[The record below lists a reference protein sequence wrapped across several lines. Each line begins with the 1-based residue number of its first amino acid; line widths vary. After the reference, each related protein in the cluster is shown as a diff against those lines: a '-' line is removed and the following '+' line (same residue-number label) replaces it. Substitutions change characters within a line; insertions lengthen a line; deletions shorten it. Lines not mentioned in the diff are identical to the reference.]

1 MRFHALAG
9 LPRSGSTL
17 LANVLSQ
24 HPDVHVSGTSPLAPC
39 VQAVAT
45 TLGNE
50 SEVIAQL
57 ANVPGAREGYAAAL
71 RGFIAGWYSQ
81 RDEAVCIDKGRGW
94 ILHGALLRE
103 ILPDARIIAC
113 VRDPRDVIA
122 SIEKQHQ
129 RSGLF
134 PSPIAPTIRDA
145 AETIM
150 RPDGMVGGPIRFVE
164 DAIRR
169 QSANVVT
176 VRYETLVADPLAT
189 LARLTEALE
198 LEPFTFDIEHVENVA
213 PDLDALYR
221 GKYPHEGSGPIK
233 PTGTSWRDVL
243 DSQLAADIA
252 GVFPFFMQ
260 TFGYTA

>member
-1 MRFHALAG
+1 VKFHALAG

-17 LANVLSQ
+17 LANVLAQ
-24 HPDVHVSGTSPLAPC
+24 HPDVYVSGTSPLGPC
-39 VQAVAT
+39 VGAVADV
-45 TLGNE
+45 LSNE
-50 SEVIAQL
+50 AEVVGQL

-71 RGFIAGWYSQ
+71 RGLIDGWYSQ

-94 ILHGALLRE
+94 ILHGALLGE
-103 ILPDARIIAC
+103 ILPDTRIVAC
-113 VRDPRDVIA
+113 VRDPRDVVA

-129 RSGLF
+129 ASGLF
-134 PSPIAPTIRDA
+134 ASPIAPTIRDA
-145 AETIM
+145 TETVM

-169 QSANVVT
+169 QSANVVV
-176 VRYETLVADPLAT
+176 VRYETLVADSAATVGRLAES
-189 LARLTEALE
+189 LD
-198 LEPFTFDIEHVENVA
+198 LEPFAFDVDNVENVA

-233 PTGTSWRDVL
+233 PAGSSWRDVL
-243 DSQLAADIA
+243 DPQLAADVA

-260 TFGYTA
+260 TFGYS